1 MERII
6 AQNGD
11 EIMHIIRTSKNT
23 QSACSQIQ
31 RQFEVGY
38 IKAKQIINYLS
49 MSPLQIQSQSSMFN
63 DLIKMNVTKTFGKFK
78 ALDDLSMT
86 VPKGCVYGL
95 VGPAITCRA

>member
-11 EIMHIIRTSKNT
+11 EIMHIIRTSKST

-38 IKAKQIINYLS
+38 IKAQQIINYLS
-49 MSPLQIQSQSSMFN
+49 MSPLQI
-63 DLIKMNVTKTFGKFK
+63 
-78 ALDDLSMT
+78 
-86 VPKGCVYGL
+86 
-95 VGPAITCRA
+95 